1 MKQCLCQTK
10 KTTLSIFFKKPL
22 KFQNLVTNQRVT
34 DSIQRTGAPM
44 SVINSNISAVVA
56 QHAMAANQR
65 DLTTAMTRL
74 STGKRVNGSADDASG
89 VAIGNKLG
97 TRISSLNMAVRN
109 ANEGISLLQTADG
122 AAGTLSDMLFRMREL
137 AIQSSND
144 TNSSSNRSALQTEMS
159 ALQSQITN
167 ILSNTEWNGMKAL
180 KGEAGSAGTVSF
192 QVGASTADAFTVDMS
207 SLDTGSLAN
216 AQTSVSVNIA
226 TRSGATHAL
235 STIDDALTEIDQA
248 RTIWGATANR
258 LVYAA
263 DNASNVSMNTSASR
277 SRIIDADY
285 AQTTADLARAMI
297 LDQAGAAMLTQAN
310 QKPMYV
316 MALLR

>member
-1 MKQCLCQTK
+1 
-10 KTTLSIFFKKPL
+10 
-22 KFQNLVTNQRVT
+22 
-34 DSIQRTGAPM
+34 M
-44 SVINSNISAVVA
+44 SVVNSNISAVVA
-56 QHAMAANQR
+56 QRAMAVNQR

-74 STGKRVNGSADDASG
+74 STGKRVNGSADDAAG

-122 AAGTLSDMLFRMREL
+122 AAGTLSEMLFRMKEL
-137 AIQSSND
+137 AIQSGND
-144 TNSSSNRSALQTEMS
+144 TYSSSDRSALQSEVS
-159 ALQSQITN
+159 SLQSQITN
-167 ILSNTEWNGMKAL
+167 ILDNTEWNGMKAL
-180 KGEAGSAGTVSF
+180 KGEAGSSGSVSF
-192 QVGASTADAFTVDMS
+192 HVGASTADAFVLDMT
-207 SLDTGSLAN
+207 SLDTGSLAD
-216 AQTSVSVNIA
+216 AQTLASINIS
-226 TRSGATHAL
+226 TRSGATNSL

-248 RTIWGATANR
+248 RTLWGATANR

-263 DNASNVSMNTSASR
+263 DNAANVSMNSSASR
-277 SRIIDADY
+277 SRIMDADY

-316 MALLR
+316 LALLR

>member
-1 MKQCLCQTK
+1 
-10 KTTLSIFFKKPL
+10 
-22 KFQNLVTNQRVT
+22 
-34 DSIQRTGAPM
+34 M
-44 SVINSNISAVVA
+44 SVVNSNISAVVA
-56 QHAMAANQR
+56 QRAMATNQR
-65 DLTTAMTRL
+65 DLTTAMARL
-74 STGKRVNGSADDASG
+74 STGKRVNSSADDAAG
-89 VAIGNKLG
+89 IAIGNKMG

-144 TNSSSNRSALQTEMS
+144 TNSTSDRSALQAEVT
-159 ALQSQITN
+159 ALQGQITN

-180 KGEAGSAGTVSF
+180 RGEAGSSGTVSF
-192 QVGASTADAFTVDMS
+192 QVGATSADAFVLDMT
-207 SLDTGSLAN
+207 SLDTGSLAD
-216 AQTSVSVNIA
+216 AQTSGSINIA
-226 TRSGATHAL
+226 TRSGATNAL

-248 RTIWGATANR
+248 RSLWGATANR

-263 DNASNVSMNTSASR
+263 DNATNVSMNTSASR
-277 SRIIDADY
+277 SRIMDADY

-316 MALLR
+316 LALLR